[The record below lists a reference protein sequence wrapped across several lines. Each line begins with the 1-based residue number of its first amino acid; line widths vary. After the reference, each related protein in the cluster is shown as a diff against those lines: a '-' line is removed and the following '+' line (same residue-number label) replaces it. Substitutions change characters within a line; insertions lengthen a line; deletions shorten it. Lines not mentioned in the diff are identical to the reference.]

1 MGAPPFPSEV
11 SRRERNKRAKETDC
25 VAEDVVQCE
34 PVSAPANREIYREF
48 CRFGLYSAVF
58 ASNLEVNSE
67 GYRPNYLLNRTGDFS
82 HGTGKF
88 LDRTGEPAK
97 AKRHDGLWRVGIRQ
111 DCT

>member
-1 MGAPPFPSEV
+1 MV
-11 SRRERNKRAKETDC
+11 CSRCATRRLRKPQKRLIGRYGLRGVDS
-25 VAEDVVQCE
+25 
-34 PVSAPANREIYREF
+34 PVTPANREIYREF
-48 CRFGLYSAVF
+48 CRFRLYSAVF

-97 AKRHDGLWRVGIRQ
+97 GMMVCGGVGIRQ

>member
-1 MGAPPFPSEV
+1 MRTGLRGADS
-11 SRRERNKRAKETDC
+11 
-25 VAEDVVQCE
+25 
-34 PVSAPANREIYREF
+34 PVTPANREIYRES

-67 GYRPNYLLNRTGDFS
+67 GYWPNYLLNRTGDFS

-97 AKRHDGLWRVGIRQ
+97 HKGMMVCGGVGIRQ